1 MTTPRLDYFRDLP
14 GIRRHWNRVII
25 ATPGTYARLKEVGP
39 ELLAVYS
46 LINRSC
52 DSEGM
57 ATITARE
64 ISIRMAEPVRKVLE
78 WIGTLVELQIVNVGI
93 TADGACLL
101 IAEWNERAYEA
112 MTREGNESE

>member
-1 MTTPRLDYFRDLP
+1 MTTPRLNYFRDLP

-39 ELLAVYS
+39 ELLAVYAI
-46 LINRSC
+46 INRSC

-64 ISIRMAEPVRKVLE
+64 ISVRMAEPVRKVLE

-93 TADGACLL
+93 TADGAVLL
-101 IAEWNERAYEA
+101 IAEWDEA
-112 MTREGNESE
+112 EYQKASKGDCRE